1 MTDAVR
7 ILILSESIA
16 GEGHSRAAR
25 SLAAAIQELMPTAR
39 VRVVN
44 ALSYVSPRLENLT
57 RVVYRQTLQSAPRL
71 WGWAYEMERPLSSL
85 MKERLGRVVAA
96 RLKPLLEQERPDL
109 IVCTHAFAIGAV
121 VHLRRLMGLSCR
133 IGAVITDFDINGFW
147 VHEDVDFYLVSG
159 AVQRE
164 KLVRDFGIPAERIFP
179 TGIPIDP
186 RFGEVADLPDR
197 GRLRRVLG
205 LAEERFTLLLAGGGM
220 GIGPFHALL
229 EQLAQRIDAPLQVL
243 VVTGYNR
250 ALYDELTPLVRSYRH
265 RLVVFPYVHNMHEL
279 MAASDVMITKPG
291 GLTTSEALALG
302 LPLVL
307 LEAFPGQ
314 ETRNR
319 LFLVEHGAALACE
332 TVEEAVATVQALV
345 ADPKRLAAL
354 REGARRLGNPHS
366 SRDAARIA
374 LNHLPVPQV
383 VEQPSR

>member
-7 ILILSESIA
+7 ILILSEAIA

-71 WGWAYEMERPLSSL
+71 WGWAYEMERPLSTL
-85 MKERLGRVVAA
+85 MKERLGRVVAV
-96 RLKPLLEQERPDL
+96 RLKPLLELERPNL
-109 IVCTHAFAIGAV
+109 VVCTHAFAIGAV
-121 VHLRRLMGLSCR
+121 VHLRRLLGLECR
-133 IGAVITDFDINGFW
+133 IGAVITDFDVNGFW

-159 AVQRE
+159 AAQRD

-186 RFGEVADLPDR
+186 RFCEVADLADR
-197 GRLRRVLG
+197 VQLRRALG
-205 LAEERFTLLLAGGGM
+205 LAEEPFTLLLAGGGL

-229 EQLAQRIDAPLQVL
+229 DLLAERIDEPLQVL

-250 ALYDELTPLVRSYRH
+250 ALYDELTLRIRSYRH
-265 RLVVFPYVHNMHEL
+265 RLVVYPYVHNMHEL

-307 LEAFPGQ
+307 LESFPGQ

-332 TVEEAVATVQALV
+332 TVEEAVETVKTLV
-345 ADPKRLAAL
+345 ADPQRLYAL
-354 REGARRLGNPHS
+354 RDRARQLGNPHS

-374 LNHLPVPQV
+374 LQHLPVSHV
-383 VEQPSR
+383 AEHPSS